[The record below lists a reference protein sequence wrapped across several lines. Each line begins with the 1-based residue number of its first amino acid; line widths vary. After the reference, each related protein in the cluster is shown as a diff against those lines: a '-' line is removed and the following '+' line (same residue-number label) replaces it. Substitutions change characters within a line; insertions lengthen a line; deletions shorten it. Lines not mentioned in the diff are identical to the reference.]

1 MLGAQALLSHPTNT
15 KAELIVFTFAF
26 QLAQGQ
32 VFMQTRNEIFISS
45 CPKLLSEKSMGY
57 LNKNEDP

>member
-1 MLGAQALLSHPTNT
+1 MLGAQTLLSHTTNT

-32 VFMQTRNEIFISS
+32 S
-45 CPKLLSEKSMGY
+45 LSIYANSK
-57 LNKNEDP
+57 